1 MAKRKSK
8 RKLAPRPKP
17 RPRSK
22 MDDIEELGDTE
33 LISDI
38 YEHPYMRKNPLA
50 KLGLYGLLEDG
61 ELKSRGRK
69 PLPIVLEDRGPSYY
83 AGKYITS
90 SLGVPIRYRRG
101 DEIPKKGYVA
111 IRTPEGYV
119 HWRHP
124 KDLSMAYQPDTTY
137 INVNPTTRYNKSR
150 TLDRIKRKP
159 PEPTSHRE
167 GLIDTIIHELMHRG
181 FRNTPTLRNVGEDE
195 QHEYIAEKQEVA
207 LSPDEIGQYWR
218 KRYEPKLQ
226 KDKQTAK
233 FIRDKMPS
241 LYAGPYKYEEHT
253 EPPGI
258 MTRLWKAL
266 LK

>member
-22 MDDIEELGDTE
+22 RDDIEELGDTE

-61 ELKSRGRK
+61 KLKSRGRK
-69 PLPIVLEDRGPSYY
+69 PLPIVLEDRGHTNF
-83 AGKYITS
+83 AGKYIRS
-90 SLGVPIRYRRG
+90 SLGVPIRYQYG

-119 HWRHP
+119 EWRHP

-137 INVNPTTRYNKSR
+137 INVNP
-150 TLDRIKRKP
+150 
-159 PEPTSHRE
+159 
-167 GLIDTIIHELMHRG
+167 
-181 FRNTPTLRNVGEDE
+181 
-195 QHEYIAEKQEVA
+195 
-207 LSPDEIGQYWR
+207 
-218 KRYEPKLQ
+218 
-226 KDKQTAK
+226 
-233 FIRDKMPS
+233 
-241 LYAGPYKYEEHT
+241 AGP
-253 EPPGI
+253 
-258 MTRLWKAL
+258 
-266 LK
+266 